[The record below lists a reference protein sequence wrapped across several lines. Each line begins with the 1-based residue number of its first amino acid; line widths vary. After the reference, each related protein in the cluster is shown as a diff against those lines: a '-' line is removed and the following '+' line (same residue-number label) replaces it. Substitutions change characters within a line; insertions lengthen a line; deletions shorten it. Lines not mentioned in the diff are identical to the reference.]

1 MFHVENIII
10 ALISFPISKI
20 MFVASFKV
28 EVAPNKRYPGLS
40 EVRIVVSNETAAF
53 GERAEGRHDI
63 SGIDHNGFLGKIVL
77 HLLLG

>member
-40 EVRIVVSNETAAF
+40 EVRIVVSNETAVF
-53 GERAEGRHDI
+53 GERAEGKHKYLELIIKD
-63 SGIDHNGFLGKIVL
+63 FV
-77 HLLLG
+77 